1 MKEFNTKGIQ
11 KIRNLLIVNIKE
23 DNKEKNK
30 VEIKIY
36 KQTDNEGNNK
46 ERFRF

>member
-1 MKEFNTKGIQ
+1 MALDIIKEFNTKGIQ

-30 VEIKIY
+30 VETEI
-36 KQTDNEGNNK
+36 E
-46 ERFRF
+46 